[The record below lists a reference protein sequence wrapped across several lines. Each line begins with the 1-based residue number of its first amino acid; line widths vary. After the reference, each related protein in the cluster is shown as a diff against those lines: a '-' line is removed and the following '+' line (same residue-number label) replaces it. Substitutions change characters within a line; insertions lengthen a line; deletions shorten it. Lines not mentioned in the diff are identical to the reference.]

1 MKIFSVIPWREQVTF
16 DEMVVLLG
24 FKNRPLFTYTLRLS
38 IKTIPIIN
46 IFEVCKLYPVLY
58 YAVIDE
64 VFIYWIKIQI

>member
-1 MKIFSVIPWREQVTF
+1 MNNFSVIPWREQVTF

-24 FKNRPLFTYTLRLS
+24 FKNRPLFTYTLS

-58 YAVIDE
+58 YIMQLMMKYSYIALNPN
-64 VFIYWIKIQI
+64 